1 MYFEPDPTPILRS
14 AGATSLNSVATGF
27 PVRTRSGSHFPDPRR
42 MPMAEKVEFMRL
54 VTIAAHVEHARR
66 SAGGT

>member
-1 MYFEPDPTPILRS
+1 
-14 AGATSLNSVATGF
+14 
-27 PVRTRSGSHFPDPRR
+27 